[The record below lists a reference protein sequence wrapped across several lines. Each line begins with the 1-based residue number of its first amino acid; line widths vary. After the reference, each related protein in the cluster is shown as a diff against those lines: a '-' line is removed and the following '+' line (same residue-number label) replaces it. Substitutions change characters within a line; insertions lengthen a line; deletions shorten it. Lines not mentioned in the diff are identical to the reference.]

1 MSNKNVL
8 ANLEWLALS
17 VGVEVTYDPQE
28 EWFVVKTGDGTTVK
42 NSDLREA
49 LDVARE
55 IQANGGV
62 VEN

>member
-1 MSNKNVL
+1 MSYKNVL
-8 ANLEWLALS
+8 SNLEWLALR

-28 EWFVVKTGDGTTVK
+28 EWFVVKTGDGGTFS

-49 LDVARE
+49 LGVARDIVE
-55 IQANGGV
+55 NGV

>member
-17 VGVEVTYDPQE
+17 VGVTVTYDPQE
-28 EWFVVKTGDGTTVK
+28 EWFVVETGDGTTVK

-55 IQANGGV
+55 IQVNGGV